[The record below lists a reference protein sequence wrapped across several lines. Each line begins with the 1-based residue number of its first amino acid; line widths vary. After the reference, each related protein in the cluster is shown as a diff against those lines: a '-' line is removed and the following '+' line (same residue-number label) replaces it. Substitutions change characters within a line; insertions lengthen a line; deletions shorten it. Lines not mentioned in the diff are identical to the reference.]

1 MVDDKTTS
9 AGGWTLMT
17 WKTSL
22 NDQLK
27 GWMKFIPGISG
38 SDEVKNIE
46 KFKGIV
52 IYYSDRILYCPHIY
66 NASCHH
72 LHHLSPLY

>member
-9 AGGWTLMT
+9 AGGWTLMA

-46 KFKGIV
+46 KFKG
-52 IYYSDRILYCPHIY
+52 
-66 NASCHH
+66 ASFSS
-72 LHHLSPLY
+72 LSPTSLDRNSYPLQI